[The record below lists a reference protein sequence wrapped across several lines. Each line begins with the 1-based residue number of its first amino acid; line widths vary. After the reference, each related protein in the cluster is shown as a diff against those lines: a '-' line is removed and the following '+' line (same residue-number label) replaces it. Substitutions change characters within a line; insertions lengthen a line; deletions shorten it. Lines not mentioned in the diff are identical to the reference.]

1 MAALGKPAPSAA
13 KAASPAAKGPSPAA
27 KAPSAA
33 KASSPT
39 TKTPLPA
46 APSPP
51 GEHIFIGSDDLSAD
65 PATSAR
71 TPRDTVVLRN
81 PVRRTGAE
89 LTLYDEGYL
98 KVTSLAKGNADAPFF
113 LDLRFVDPVPKI
125 ERVIA
130 VRWLTTALGCA
141 ATAALAGFLMR
152 FDALY
157 VAAGWALGVAALA
170 TAGALYVG
178 IYSSHERIEFCTLHG
193 RVDVLRLV
201 ANFGS
206 IKKFR
211 AFVPM
216 LCRAIEE
223 AAERIGADTAAYLRA
238 EMREHYRLRGN
249 GVLDN
254 DECARGTGRIL
265 AQFDVQL

>member
-1 MAALGKPAPSAA
+1 M
-13 KAASPAAKGPSPAA
+13 ASPGKKASPAA
-27 KAPSAA
+27 KAPAPAA
-33 KASSPT
+33 
-39 TKTPLPA
+39 A
-46 APSPP
+46 APSAPA
-51 GEHIFIGSDDLSAD
+51 EHIFIGSDDLSAD
-65 PATSAR
+65 PATTAR
-71 TPRDTVVLRN
+71 TPRDAVVLRN
-81 PVRRTGAE
+81 PIRHTGAE
-89 LTLYDEGYL
+89 LTLFDEGYL
-98 KVTSLAKGNADAPFF
+98 KVTALTKGNADAPFF

-130 VRWLTTALGCA
+130 MRWLAAAAGCGAMTALA
-141 ATAALAGFLMR
+141 AFLMR

-157 VAAGWALGVAALA
+157 VPAACALGVAALA

-178 IYSSHERIEFCTLHG
+178 IYTSHERIEFCTLHG
-193 RVDVLRLV
+193 RASVLRLV
-201 ANFGS
+201 ANLGS

-211 AFVPM
+211 SFVPM

-238 EMREHYRLRGN
+238 EMREHYRLRGD